1 MHIYLF
7 ILSIMT
13 AITLEIYI
21 YDVIIITFFKVYY
34 YYLYTSMNCNIGTTV
49 IIDVPENL

>member
-34 YYLYTSMNCNIGTTV
+34 YY
-49 IIDVPENL
+49 